1 MYNNKLRSKQEILTF
16 TLLNINLLFDMH
28 LLKYRNDRLQ
38 NSKQHIVLKFWAQ
51 DSLKNLNTI
60 SENANIIKYK
70 LWT

>member
-51 DSLKNLNTI
+51 DSLKT
-60 SENANIIKYK
+60 
-70 LWT
+70 